1 VSGVVPVVSGV
12 GIHSGAT
19 ATVRLHRDE
28 GALRFRSAGVIVPA
42 RVAQVIAT
50 PRCTVLGAEGVSV
63 ATVEHLLAAL
73 VAAGFWS
80 GVLIEVDGPELPIL
94 DGSAAPWGE
103 AVDALGAAPEAPP
116 PLALHAPLL
125 HHEGPAVI
133 VARPGHAALEVHIDF
148 AHRSIGVQTWRG
160 TPTSYRELLAART
173 FALEADL
180 HQAQARGFARGA
192 APGRGIV
199 FGAQGPDTP
208 LRAPDE
214 PVRHK
219 ALDAIGDLALL
230 GRPLAAHVRIE
241 RGSHAAHVSFMR
253 RLDTHSHDTAD
264 EPAAPGAS

>member
-1 VSGVVPVVSGV
+1 VSGVPVVSGV
-12 GIHSGAT
+12 GIHSGA
-19 ATVRLHRDE
+19 AANVRLHRSE
-28 GALRFRSAGVIVPA
+28 GSLRLRSAGVIVPA
-42 RVAQVIAT
+42 RVAHVVAT
-50 PRCTVLGAEGVSV
+50 PRCTVLGADGVTV

-103 AVDALGAAPEAPP
+103 AIAALGAPPETPP
-116 PLALHAPLL
+116 PLVLHAPLR
-125 HHEGPAVI
+125 HHDGAALIE
-133 VARPGHAALEVHIDF
+133 ARPGDPALEVRIDF
-148 AHRSIGVQTWRG
+148 AHPAIGVQTWRG
-160 TPTSYRELLAART
+160 PPARYGELLAART
-173 FALEADL
+173 FALETDL

-219 ALDAIGDLALL
+219 ALDAVGDLSLL
-230 GRPLAAHVRIE
+230 GRPLAAHVRIA
-241 RGSHAAHVSFMR
+241 RGSHTAHVSFMR
-253 RLDTHSHDTAD
+253 RLDTLPHDAAD
-264 EPAAPGAS
+264 VPPAPGAS